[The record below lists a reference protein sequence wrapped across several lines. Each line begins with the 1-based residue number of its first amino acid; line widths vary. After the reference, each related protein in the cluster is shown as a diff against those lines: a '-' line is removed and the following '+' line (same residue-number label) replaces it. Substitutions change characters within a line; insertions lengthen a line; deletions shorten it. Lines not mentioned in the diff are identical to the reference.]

1 MSIRRQ
7 VIEHETA
14 QITWSIIGLSVLG
27 FLIIFIG
34 CLYCIHRRNVNQMRK
49 KAKINNPTVKP
60 KMATAASSDP
70 VSDESTGTASPEK
83 LLIKRSDV

>member
-7 VIEHETA
+7 VIEHEKA
-14 QITWSIIGLSVLG
+14 QLTWSIIGLSVLG

-49 KAKINNPTVKP
+49 KAKINNPAVTP
-60 KMATAASSDP
+60 KMTAANYSEP
-70 VSDESTGTASPEK
+70 VSDESTTGSPEK
-83 LLIKRSDV
+83 LLIKRSNV

>member
-7 VIEHETA
+7 VIEHESA
-14 QITWSIIGLSVLG
+14 QITWSIIGFSVLG

-49 KAKINNPTVKP
+49 KVMINNPTIKP
-60 KMATAASSDP
+60 KMTAANNSDP
-70 VSDESTGTASPEK
+70 VSDESTTGSPEK